1 MSDVDDEKKTLD
13 TKLHPKS
20 LWPLDKEKDKIF
32 LGALTK

>member
-32 LGALTK
+32 WGALTK